1 MEFTVENGIVKSTEK
16 IKSDQAAKDAYNIL
30 QVQNKMFNSCSE
42 DMRNKID
49 YFFDYYCSNVPET
62 FKEVTLDSKEE
73 NFFLQVNTTNF
84 PKEMYFTL
92 SATFDEYKFGFD
104 FVNVTNTEET
114 KDEGFDW
121 WLLGIVFVAI
131 LVIGIIVAG
140 IFFLYKKEQRNKLTQ
155 LATKE
160 DLLA

>member
-1 MEFTVENGIVKSTEK
+1 MS
-16 IKSDQAAKDAYNIL
+16 
-30 QVQNKMFNSCSE
+30 
-42 DMRNKID
+42 KID
-49 YFFDYYCSNVPET
+49 NIFEDSELPET

-140 IFFLYKKEQRNKLTQ
+140 IIFLYKKEQRNKLTQ
-155 LATKE
+155 LAKKE
-160 DLLA
+160 DLLE